1 MFRIYIGRIIC
12 VVTVLLMVTG
22 FSFSMSNVKEVK
34 SNSYKIKKLT
44 FSISEQQEDIEPYT
58 YTEIEEVEDFEE
70 LNVINT
76 YYLDSFQTS
85 IFQII
90 ENSHTGLTKTTF
102 NYCLDQSDF
111 NTPKWLSLK
120 KIII

>member
-1 MFRIYIGRIIC
+1 MYRIFIGRIIC

-34 SNSYKIKKLT
+34 SNPYKIKKLT

-70 LNVINT
+70 LNVIKAN
-76 YYLDSFQTS
+76 YFDCFQS
-85 IFQII
+85 SYFQVI
-90 ENSHTGLTKTTF
+90 ENNYAGLTKIIF

>member
-58 YTEIEEVEDFEE
+58 YTELEEVEDFEE

>member
-1 MFRIYIGRIIC
+1 MYRIFIGRIIC
-12 VVTVLLMVTG
+12 IVTVLLMVTG
-22 FSFSMSNVKEVK
+22 FSFSMSNVKEVN

-44 FSISEQQEDIEPYT
+44 FSISEQQEDIDPYT

-70 LNVINT
+70 LNLINT
-76 YYLDSFQTS
+76 YYLDSFQSS

-90 ENSHTGLTKTTF
+90 ENNHTGLTKTIF

>member
-1 MFRIYIGRIIC
+1 MYRIFIGRIIC

-22 FSFSMSNVKEVK
+22 FSFSMSNAKEVK

-102 NYCLDQSDF
+102 NYCLDQSDL

-120 KIII
+120 KIIL

>member
-22 FSFSMSNVKEVK
+22 FSFSMSNAKEVK